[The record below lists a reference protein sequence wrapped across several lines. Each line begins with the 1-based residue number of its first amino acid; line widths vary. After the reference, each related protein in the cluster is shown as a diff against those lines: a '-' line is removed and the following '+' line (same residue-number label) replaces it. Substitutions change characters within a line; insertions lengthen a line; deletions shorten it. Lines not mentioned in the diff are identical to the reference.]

1 MGWGTSGTRHFY
13 GSVRCHANFVCGS
26 YAVYEA
32 TYRAGGGQVSRSKNT
47 VLVTRIVP
55 LEIVMLGSGR
65 QERSVR
71 WAESSA

>member
-1 MGWGTSGTRHFY
+1 MVLYDVMLTLSAEKMQCMKPHIWR
-13 GSVRCHANFVCGS
+13 
-26 YAVYEA
+26 
-32 TYRAGGGQVSRSKNT
+32 GGGQVSRSKNT